1 MAISLTSTPN
11 LHFGSRLMI
20 PSLGMVMNNEMDDF
34 SVPNR
39 SNHFGY
45 IPTESNYIAPF
56 KRPLS
61 SMSPVIIDHIG
72 NNSFY
77 IATGGAGGSHIIS
90 GIEQT
95 LWRLLDLKLSAKQAI
110 NASRFH
116 DQLIPNV
123 VSCSSPNQLPV
134 IVWAETTFDSSIW
147 RIPGAM
153 GRTNS

>member
-1 MAISLTSTPN
+1 
-11 LHFGSRLMI
+11 MI
-20 PSLGMVMNNEMDDF
+20 PGLGLIMNNEMDDF

-45 IPTESNYIAPF
+45 IPTESNYIEPL

-61 SMSPVIIDHIG
+61 SMSPVIVDHIS
-72 NNSFY
+72 NNSFH

-95 LWRLLDLKLSAKQAI
+95 LWRLLDLKFSAEQAI

-123 VSCSSPNQLPV
+123 VSCFSIWDCEVVDRELTN
-134 IVWAETTFDSSIW
+134 FRSSIW
-147 RIPGAM
+147 RNPGAIR
-153 GRTNS
+153 RTIS